1 MKIFYNRLLPFILAV
16 AVLFFAACQK
26 NINEFIDSNNNNP
39 QPGPDLT
46 TKVRS
51 TISGFVTNENDVP
64 VVGAVVKAGSI
75 TTLTDEYGYFVIRNA
90 NVVKNAAVVTVTKP
104 GYFKGIKTYQ
114 GVDGKS
120 VFFRVKLIPKNT
132 VGVINSA
139 TGGNVTMSNGMIV
152 ALPANAVVVASTSAP
167 YSGNINVSAYWI
179 DPTAVDL
186 DRVMPGDLRGLD
198 KNNSLKVLTTF
209 GMVAVELSADNGSL
223 LQIAEGKKA
232 TLTFP
237 LPAAANS
244 AAPASIAL
252 WSFDEDRGLWV
263 EEGTA
268 NKVGNTYVGE
278 VSHFSFWNCD
288 QPDEYVYFDCT
299 ILDADGQPLPY
310 VWVKLTVVS
319 NPWNSRYGYTDSSGY
334 VGGIVPA
341 NETLKLEVFTNYS
354 CNSSVY
360 TQEFSTTSSDLSL
373 GNLLVPNTTLS
384 QATVTGTVN
393 DCNNTPVTNGYL
405 ILLSGNV
412 PYRYELSNAGSY
424 SFTKLL
430 CSGAETVTLI
440 GEDVN
445 SGQQST
451 PLSYLL
457 NNGANNVPL
466 IQACGVSI
474 DQFINY
480 SINGVN
486 YNMSYPVDS
495 VFSFPN
501 PQTSP
506 PRIEVHGSSATNGG
520 GSTTLSYLSFYF
532 SDAGIAAGSTQNLLG
547 FYTRDITESSTIPS
561 PIAVNIT
568 EYGNV
573 GEYIAGN
580 FNGALMGAA
589 PTFTIYNITCSF
601 RIRRSQ

>member
-1 MKIFYNRLLPFILAV
+1 MKNIYLRLMPLFIATV
-16 AVLFFAACQK
+16 VLFFSACQK
-26 NINEFIDSNNNNP
+26 NINEFIDTGNNNQN
-39 QPGPDLT
+39 PGPDLT
-46 TKVRS
+46 TKVTS
-51 TISGFVTNENDVP
+51 SVSGFVTNENDMP
-64 VVGAVVKAGSI
+64 VVGAVVKAGAI
-75 TTLTDEYGYFVIRNA
+75 TTLTDEYGYFVIRNT

-139 TGGNVTMSNGMIV
+139 TGGNVTLSNGMIV
-152 ALPANAVVVASTSAP
+152 ALPANAVVVASSSAP

-179 DPTAVDL
+179 DPTSIDL

-209 GMVAVELSADNGSL
+209 GMVAVELSGDNGSL
-223 LQIAEGKKA
+223 LQIADGKKA

-244 AAPASIAL
+244 VAPASIPL

-263 EEGTA
+263 EEGIA

-288 QPDEYVYFDCT
+288 QPDEYVYFDCN
-299 ILDADGQPLPY
+299 ILDAEGQPLPY

-354 CNSSVY
+354 CNSAVF

-373 GNLLVPNTTLS
+373 GNLSVPNTALN
-384 QATVTGTVN
+384 QATVTGTIN
-393 DCNNTPVTNGYL
+393 DCNNSPVTNGYL

-412 PYRYELSNAGSY
+412 PYRYELSNTGSY
-424 SFTKLL
+424 SFTKIL

-440 GEDVN
+440 GEDIS

-451 PLSYLL
+451 PLSYTL

-466 IQACGVSI
+466 IQACGVTTEQFFNYTI
-474 DQFINY
+474 DGTPYNY
-480 SINGVN
+480 S
-486 YNMSYPVDS
+486 SPADS
-495 VFSFPN
+495 FYMYVN
-501 PQTSP
+501 PQTTPAQITISGS
-506 PRIEVHGSSATNGG
+506 RINSGTSTSGFFSFDQPGIAVGSAQNMTSI
-520 GSTTLSYLSFYF
+520 YLS
-532 SDAGIAAGSTQNLLG
+532 Q
-547 FYTRDITESSTIPS
+547 ITGTTTINNTIS
-561 PIAVNIT
+561 VNIT
-568 EYGNV
+568 EYGAV
-573 GEYIAGN
+573 GEFIAGN
-580 FNGALMGAA
+580 FSGSITGPS
-589 PTFTIYNITCSF
+589 PTFTVYNINGSF
-601 RIRRSQ
+601 RVRRSQ